1 MLLDEFRAGGGMGML
16 LGYSKNGTVVPLS
29 LTRNRNS
36 GAIACDHTL
45 PPVFYVTSWGG
56 QKRLEA
62 NARLEEEFFS
72 VGLRRAA
79 AANGGGAMIA
89 ELKEKVAT
97 TARAR
102 AVKSGLV
109 PRRAYQ
115 HYFIEDEGLHSRI
128 HLQNFWSTFWPQFDD
143 PATAHVEV
151 IGADGKSLG
160 HVSRSIPRFGSMFLE
175 MRDVLSEVGARAPR
189 RAPSP
194 STWSP
199 PPSVVGELHD
209 IPKPLQA
216 EINTPYWMAY
226 YDDDQNYMYVHSI
239 DKFDGA
245 VFGTS
250 KPVESILKMSRSEAG
265 GQWRSWRLL
274 EVERLGELQ
283 IVAINHSPSPG
294 QSKVGFY
301 ATGDDRPLWERELE
315 FGPRQLHRVS
325 VSGDEIR
332 AALDD
337 GSGALGTGRIGMDP
351 LLTGN
356 GKPYVLMRY
365 GGGPLSLHHG

>member
-1 MLLDEFRAGGGMGML
+1 
-16 LGYSKNGTVVPLS
+16 
-29 LTRNRNS
+29 
-36 GAIACDHTL
+36 
-45 PPVFYVTSWGG
+45 
-56 QKRLEA
+56 
-62 NARLEEEFFS
+62 
-72 VGLRRAA
+72 
-79 AANGGGAMIA
+79 MIA

-143 PATAHVEV
+143 PATARVEV
-151 IGADGKSLG
+151 LGADGKSLG
-160 HVSRSIPRFGSMFLE
+160 RVTRTIPRFGSMFLE
-175 MRDVLSEVGARAPR
+175 MRDVLSELGADAPQGTV
-189 RAPSP
+189 AIDLE
-194 STWSP
+194 P
-199 PPSVVGELHD
+199 PASVVGELHD

-226 YDDDQNYMYVHSI
+226 YDGDQNYMYVHSI

-250 KPVESILKMSRSEAG
+250 KPVEGILKMSRAEAG
-265 GQWRSWRLL
+265 SRWRSWRLL
-274 EVERLGELQ
+274 ELERLGELQ
-283 IVAINHSPSPG
+283 IVAINHSSSPG
-294 QSKVGFY
+294 RSKVGFY
-301 ATGDDRPLWERELE
+301 ATDDDRPLWERELE
-315 FGPRQLHRVS
+315 FGPRQLHRIG

-332 AALDD
+332 
-337 GSGALGTGRIGMDP
+337 GALGEGSDTATGRIGMDP